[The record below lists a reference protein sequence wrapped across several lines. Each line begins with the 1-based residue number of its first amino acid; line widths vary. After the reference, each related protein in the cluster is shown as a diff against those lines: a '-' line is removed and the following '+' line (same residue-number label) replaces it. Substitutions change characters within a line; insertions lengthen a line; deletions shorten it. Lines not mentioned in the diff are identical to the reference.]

1 MKHLVFPQEGLAQL
15 HEAAARDEAEIC
27 AFGFVHPATDSAGRS
42 RYTVRCLQ
50 IAPANAYIERNAG
63 RAVLTSDFI
72 LEVANHARVLSAG
85 VVLLHTHPGEHPLQG
100 FSMIDDGG
108 EQPLAA
114 YFNARL
120 AGPTHFAGVVTHSDV
135 FVRELGGGPTAASI
149 GMGKLVRRYGVSSLN
164 DADERYDRQV
174 RAFGLAG
181 QDALRHAYVA
191 LVGAGGTGSIIA
203 QQLAHLGVG
212 RILVVDHDVVDTS
225 NLNRLLGAKSSD
237 VGEPKA
243 LIAQRAMQA
252 INPNAQVEAIVGD
265 VVDAAVAARLTGADF
280 IFCCTDSMASRALIN
295 QLAYQYLVPAIDMGV
310 AIRVVGGHVASVTGR
325 VQMLAPELGCLVCGD
340 GLDGNQV
347 RWEMMSAA
355 QRRADPY
362 FENASVPQPAVM
374 PLNGV
379 VTSAAVAMFLSA
391 FTSYPGEARML
402 HYDGVRGSVR
412 PQLMPCRHDCIVCGP
427 NGALARGSSWSLPVR
442 HEQHHV

>member
-1 MKHLVFPQEGLAQL
+1 MKQVVFPQDSLAKL
-15 HEAAARDEAEIC
+15 HEAAARDAAETC
-27 AFGFVHPATDSAGRS
+27 AVGLVHSATDATGRA
-42 RYTVRCLQ
+42 RYTVHGLRT
-50 IAPANAYIERNAG
+50 APAGAYIERSAA
-63 RAVLTSDFI
+63 RASLTPDFM
-72 LEVANHARVLSAG
+72 LEIANHARAMSAG
-85 VVLLHTHPGEHPLQG
+85 VILLHTHPGEQPLQG
-100 FSMIDDGG
+100 FSEIDDAS
-108 EQPLAA
+108 ERPLAG
-114 YFNARL
+114 YFAARL
-120 AGPTHFAGVVTHSDV
+120 PGRPHFAGVVTQSDV
-135 FVRELGGGPTAASI
+135 FMRELGGGPMAATI
-149 GMGKLVRRYGVSSLN
+149 GLGKLVRRYGIGTLN

-174 RAFGLAG
+174 RAFGLEG
-181 QDALRHAYVA
+181 QSALRHACVA

-212 RILVVDHDVVDTS
+212 RLLVVDHDVVDMS
-225 NLNRLLGAKSSD
+225 NLNRLLGATPSD
-237 VGEPKA
+237 VGRPKA
-243 LIAQRAMQA
+243 LIAQRAVKA
-252 INPNAQVEAIVGD
+252 VNPNAQVEAIVGD
-265 VVDAAVAARLTGADF
+265 VVDPAVAARLKEADF

-295 QLAYQYLVPAIDMGV
+295 QFAYQYLIPSIDMGV

-325 VQMLAPELGCLVCGD
+325 VQMLAPGLGCLVCGD
-340 GLDGNQV
+340 GLNGDQV

-402 HYDGVRGSVR
+402 HYDGIRGSVR
-412 PQLMPCRHDCIVCGP
+412 PQLMPCRHDCIVCGSE
-427 NGALARGSSWSLPVR
+427 GAMARGSSWSLPVR

>member
-1 MKHLVFPQEGLAQL
+1 MKQVVFPQDSLAQL
-15 HEAAARDEAEIC
+15 HEAAAREAAETC
-27 AFGFVHPATDSAGRS
+27 AVGFAYPATNSAGRL
-42 RYTVRCLQ
+42 RYTVHGLR
-50 IAPANAYIERNAG
+50 IAPAGAYIERSAA
-63 RAVLTSDFI
+63 RAALTPDFM
-72 LEVANHARVLSAG
+72 LEIANHARAMSAG
-85 VVLLHTHPGEHPLQG
+85 VILLHTHPGEQPLQG
-100 FSMIDDGG
+100 FSEIDDAG
-108 EQPLAA
+108 ERPLAA

-120 AGPTHFAGVVTHSDV
+120 PSPAHFAGVVTHSDV
-135 FVRELGGGPTAASI
+135 FVRELGGRPLAAPI
-149 GMGKLVRRYGVSSLN
+149 GVGKLVRRFGVSTFS

-174 RAFGLAG
+174 RAFGLEG
-181 QDALRHAYVA
+181 QAALRHAYVA

-203 QQLAHLGVG
+203 QELAHLGVG
-212 RILVVDHDVVDTS
+212 RMLVVDHDVVDTS
-225 NLNRLLGAKSSD
+225 NLNRLMGATPSD
-237 VGEPKA
+237 VGQPKA
-243 LIAQRAMQA
+243 LLAHRAVKA

-265 VVDAAVAARLTGADF
+265 VVDPAVAVRLTEADF

-295 QLAYQYLVPAIDMGV
+295 QLAYQYLIPAIDMGV

-325 VQMLAPELGCLVCGD
+325 VQMLAPGLGCLVCGD
-340 GLDGNQV
+340 GLNGDQV

-402 HYDGVRGSVR
+402 HYEGIRGSVR
-412 PQLMPCRHDCIVCGP
+412 PQLMPCRPDCIVCGSE
-427 NGALARGSSWSLPVR
+427 GALARGSSWSLPVR
-442 HEQHHV
+442 HAQHHV

>member
-1 MKHLVFPQEGLAQL
+1 MKQVVFPQDGLTQL
-15 HEAAARDEAEIC
+15 HEAAARDAAETC
-27 AFGFVHPATDSAGRS
+27 AVGFVQPATDPAGRP
-42 RYTVRCLQ
+42 RYTVHSLR
-50 IAPANAYIERNAG
+50 IAPASAYIERSAA
-63 RAVLTSDFI
+63 RAALTPDFM
-72 LEVANHARVLSAG
+72 LEVANHARAMGAG
-85 VVLLHTHPGEHPLQG
+85 VILLHTHPGEQPLQG
-100 FSMIDDGG
+100 FSEIDDAG

-120 AGPTHFAGVVTHSDV
+120 AGPAHFAGVVTHSDV
-135 FVRELGGGPTAASI
+135 FVRELGGGPEAAPI
-149 GMGKLVRRYGVSSLN
+149 GVGKLVQRYGMSRPN

-181 QDALRHAYVA
+181 QAALRHACVA

-203 QQLAHLGVG
+203 QELAHLGVG
-212 RILVVDHDVVDTS
+212 RMLVVDHDVVDTS
-225 NLNRLLGAKSSD
+225 NLNRLLGATPSD
-237 VGEPKA
+237 VGRPKA
-243 LIAQRAMQA
+243 QIAHRAVKA

-265 VVDAAVAARLTGADF
+265 VVDPAVAARLTEADF

-295 QLAYQYLVPAIDMGV
+295 QLAYQYLIPTIDMGV

-325 VQMLAPELGCLVCGD
+325 VQMLAPGLGCLVCGD
-340 GLDGNQV
+340 GLDGDQV

-402 HYDGVRGSVR
+402 HYDGIRGSVR

-427 NGALARGSSWSLPVR
+427 EGALARGSSWSLPVR